1 MGGQFLDRGSWRLGK
16 EFLGGGHAE
25 GIHGCAIGCEH
36 SLTALGTKPTMD
48 LRNVPYRSDVLAWD
62 PDDLAEYFRTNMS
75 ENDIQKFPKLRVPWV
90 FKRNQSGP
98 WPKHKNLQTTQDDDD
113 DYESPDEDQEKEDEA
128 DYESPTEE
136 PEEAEHDSDGY
147 EPPPSNNEEAHH
159 NVIFPAK
166 SLPSSTDYIDL
177 QQPDHHISLHISLQY
192 HPSDLAQPHLGEELP
207 AFPPPPSNDLSR
219 DRNMKPLKPPSIDR
233 STKPSLD
240 RLAPPYERE
249 SPGSGKKPGLP
260 EKPLVSQL
268 RSLGEQLAMMP
279 KPPVP
284 PSDRYER
291 GNTPPLRKQSPGK
304 QTWPPH
310 KKNEEEEDTALQRPV
325 PQLSLPPYSSNAF
338 PPKSV
343 KPPPKPGFNSI
354 PAAESARNL
363 SSTGSLKPPRFHPGS
378 NSRSPSRGPA
388 DMRPPLP
395 IPSRQTVH
403 HTNTQEDEPQGSLK
417 DEWYVAFLS
426 RPEAEAALRRINKDG
441 TFLVRDSSRKTVT
454 HPYVLM
460 VLYRDKVYNI
470 QIRYQEQ
477 DHLYLLGTSL
487 KGKENRKLTEN
498 IIQPQDGATVSKK
511 FGTTQVKRSFQPS
524 EQKLKSR
531 KSHMALRNKVHPKGN
546 QTFSFFLNLSPNMD
560 AGIQKLYRNGIM
572 LKEYESIA

>member
-1 MGGQFLDRGSWRLGK
+1 
-16 EFLGGGHAE
+16 
-25 GIHGCAIGCEH
+25 
-36 SLTALGTKPTMD
+36 MD
-48 LRNVPYRSDVLAWD
+48 LRNVPYRSDVLTWD
-62 PDDLAEYFRTNMS
+62 PDDLAEYFRTLKYKDCEKVVRKHSINGQRFLNMS
-75 ENDIQKFPKLRVPWV
+75 ENDIQKFPKLRVPIV
-90 FKRNQSGP
+90 SKLSQEINKNEGRLSFL
-98 WPKHKNLQTTQDDDD
+98 PKCERPQGNCFEGFSVAFQHPLFMFVWQDDDD
-113 DYESPDEDQEKEDEA
+113 DYESPDEDQEKDDEA

-147 EPPPSNNEEAHH
+147 EPPPSNNDEAHH

-166 SLPSSTDYIDL
+166 SLPSSTDYIDRPSTTRTPH
-177 QQPDHHISLHISLQY
+177 QPPHHPPVPPQRPGPAPGPASFGGRS
-192 HPSDLAQPHLGEELP
+192 ATLP
-207 AFPPPPSNDLSR
+207 AFPPPPSNNDLSR
-219 DRNMKPLKPPSIDR
+219 DRNMKPVKPPAPSIDR

-249 SPGSGKKPGLP
+249 NPGSGQCLLTLISLG
-260 EKPLVSQL
+260 
-268 RSLGEQLAMMP
+268 SLGEQLAMMP

-291 GNTPPLRKQSPGK
+291 GNPPPLRKQNPGNFLLFLS
-304 QTWPPH
+304 TA
-310 KKNEEEEDTALQRPV
+310 ALQRPV

-343 KPPPKPGFNSI
+343 KPPPKPVSNSI

-363 SSTGSLKPPRFHPGS
+363 SSTASLPPRFHPGF

-388 DMRPPLP
+388 DTRPPLP

-403 HTNTQEDEPQGSLK
+403 QTNTEEDEGSLK
-417 DEWYVAFLS
+417 DEWYVAFVS

-441 TFLVRDSSRKTVT
+441 TFLVRDSSRKTLT

-487 KGKENRKLTEN
+487 KGKEEFSSVAD
-498 IIQPQDGATVSKK
+498 IIDHFQRTPLLLIDGKDR
-511 FGTTQVKRSFQPS
+511 G
-524 EQKLKSR
+524 SR
-531 KSHMALRNKVHPKGN
+531 N
-546 QTFSFFLNLSPNMD
+546 QC
-560 AGIQKLYRNGIM
+560 M
-572 LKEYESIA
+572 LKYAAGHI

>member
-1 MGGQFLDRGSWRLGK
+1 
-16 EFLGGGHAE
+16 
-25 GIHGCAIGCEH
+25 
-36 SLTALGTKPTMD
+36 MD
-48 LRNVPYRSDVLAWD
+48 LRNVPYRSEVLTWE
-62 PDDLAEYFRTNMS
+62 PDDLAEYFRMLKYKDCEKVVRKHSINGQRFLNMS
-75 ENDIQKFPKLRVPWV
+75 ENDIQKFPKLRVPIV
-90 FKRNQSGP
+90 SKLSQEINKNEGRLSFL
-98 WPKHKNLQTTQDDDD
+98 PKCCPCSEKCGCVLPPGYAQDDGGWSSFDDDD

-147 EPPPSNNEEAHH
+147 EPPPSNNDEAHH

-166 SLPSSTDYIDL
+166 SLPSSTDYIDRPSTTRSPH
-177 QQPDHHISLHISLQY
+177 QPPH
-192 HPSDLAQPHLGEELP
+192 QPPVPPQRPGPAPGPASFGGRSATLP
-207 AFPPPPSNDLSR
+207 AFPPPPSNNDLSR
-219 DRNMKPLKPPSIDR
+219 DRNMKPLKLPAPSIDR

-249 SPGSGKKPGLP
+249 NPGSGQYIP
-260 EKPLVSQL
+260 QL
-268 RSLGEQLAMMP
+268 FLNKQLFAFISSSHSCFRSLGEQLAMMP

-291 GNTPPLRKQSPGK
+291 GNPPPLRKQSPGNFLLFLS
-304 QTWPPH
+304 TA
-310 KKNEEEEDTALQRPV
+310 ALQRPV

-343 KPPPKPGFNSI
+343 KLPPKPGSNTL

-363 SSTGSLKPPRFHPGS
+363 SSTGSLPPRFHPGF

-403 HTNTQEDEPQGSLK
+403 QTNMEEDEGSLK
-417 DEWYVAFLS
+417 DEWYVALVS

-487 KGKENRKLTEN
+487 KGKEEFSSVAD
-498 IIQPQDGATVSKK
+498 IIDHFQRTPLLLIDGKDR
-511 FGTTQVKRSFQPS
+511 G
-524 EQKLKSR
+524 SR
-531 KSHMALRNKVHPKGN
+531 N
-546 QTFSFFLNLSPNMD
+546 QC
-560 AGIQKLYRNGIM
+560 M
-572 LKEYESIA
+572 LKYAAGHI

>member
-1 MGGQFLDRGSWRLGK
+1 
-16 EFLGGGHAE
+16 
-25 GIHGCAIGCEH
+25 
-36 SLTALGTKPTMD
+36 MD
-48 LRNVPYRSDVLAWD
+48 LRNVPYRSDVLTWE
-62 PDDLAEYFRTNMS
+62 PDDLAEYFRTLKYKDCEKVVRKHCINGQRFLNMS
-75 ENDIQKFPKLRVPWV
+75 ENDIQKFPKLRVPIV
-90 FKRNQSGP
+90 SKLSQEINRNEGRLSFL
-98 WPKHKNLQTTQDDDD
+98 PKWAQTQKSPENTGYAQDDGGWSSFDDDDDD
-113 DYESPDEDQEKEDEA
+113 DYESPDEEQEKEDEA

-147 EPPPSNNEEAHH
+147 EPPPSNNDEAHH

-166 SLPSSTDYIDL
+166 SLPSTTDYIDRPSTTRSPH
-177 QQPDHHISLHISLQY
+177 QPPHQPPVPPQR
-192 HPSDLAQPHLGEELP
+192 PSPAPGPASFGGRSATLP
-207 AFPPPPSNDLSR
+207 AFPPPPSNNDLSR
-219 DRNMKPLKPPSIDR
+219 DRNMKPLKPPAPSIDR

-249 SPGSGKKPGLP
+249 SPGSGKKPCIP

-284 PSDRYER
+284 PSERYER
-291 GNTPPLRKQSPGK
+291 GNLPPLRKQSPGK
-304 QTWPPH
+304 MCLKLQ
-310 KKNEEEEDTALQRPV
+310 KGVNAEKNLSTALQRPV

-343 KPPPKPGFNSI
+343 KPPPKPGSNSI
-354 PAAESARNL
+354 SAAESARNL
-363 SSTGSLKPPRFHPGS
+363 SSTCSLPPRFHPGS

-403 HTNTQEDEPQGSLK
+403 QTNMEEDEGSLK
-417 DEWYVAFLS
+417 DEWYVALVS

-487 KGKENRKLTEN
+487 KGKEEFSSVAD
-498 IIQPQDGATVSKK
+498 IIDHFQRTPLLLIDGKDR
-511 FGTTQVKRSFQPS
+511 G
-524 EQKLKSR
+524 SR
-531 KSHMALRNKVHPKGN
+531 N
-546 QTFSFFLNLSPNMD
+546 QC
-560 AGIQKLYRNGIM
+560 M
-572 LKEYESIA
+572 LKYAAGHI

>member
-1 MGGQFLDRGSWRLGK
+1 
-16 EFLGGGHAE
+16 
-25 GIHGCAIGCEH
+25 
-36 SLTALGTKPTMD
+36 MD
-48 LRNVPYRSDVLAWD
+48 LRNVPHRSDVLTWD
-62 PDDLAEYFRTNMS
+62 PDDLAEYFRTLKFKDCEKVVRKHSINGQRFLNMS
-75 ENDIQKFPKLRVPWV
+75 ENDIQKFPKLRVPIV
-90 FKRNQSGP
+90 SKLSQEINKNEGRLSFL
-98 WPKHKNLQTTQDDDD
+98 PKWAQTQKSPENTGYAQDDGGWSSFDDDDD

-147 EPPPSNNEEAHH
+147 EPPPSNNDEAHH

-166 SLPSSTDYIDL
+166 SLPSSTDYIDRPSTTRMPH
-177 QQPDHHISLHISLQY
+177 QPPHHPPVPPQRPGPAPGPASFGGRS
-192 HPSDLAQPHLGEELP
+192 ATLP
-207 AFPPPPSNDLSR
+207 AFPPPPSNNDLSR
-219 DRNMKPLKPPSIDR
+219 DRNMKPLKPPAPSIDR

-249 SPGSGKKPGLP
+249 SPGSGKKPVIP

-291 GNTPPLRKQSPGK
+291 GNPPPLRKQSPGK
-304 QTWPPH
+304 MCLKLQKAAH
-310 KKNEEEEDTALQRPV
+310 QRPV
-325 PQLSLPPYSSNAF
+325 PQLSLPPYNSNVF

-343 KPPPKPGFNSI
+343 KPPPKPVSNSI
-354 PAAESARNL
+354 PAAERSQGAL
-363 SSTGSLKPPRFHPGS
+363 TFCKTGTKFRSGS
-378 NSRSPSRGPA
+378 NSRSPSRGSA

-403 HTNTQEDEPQGSLK
+403 QANTEEDEGSLR
-417 DEWYVAFLS
+417 DEWYVAFVS

-487 KGKENRKLTEN
+487 KGKEEFSSVAD
-498 IIQPQDGATVSKK
+498 IIDHFQRTPLLLIDGKDR
-511 FGTTQVKRSFQPS
+511 G
-524 EQKLKSR
+524 SR
-531 KSHMALRNKVHPKGN
+531 N
-546 QTFSFFLNLSPNMD
+546 QC
-560 AGIQKLYRNGIM
+560 M
-572 LKEYESIA
+572 LKYAAGHI

>member
-1 MGGQFLDRGSWRLGK
+1 
-16 EFLGGGHAE
+16 
-25 GIHGCAIGCEH
+25 
-36 SLTALGTKPTMD
+36 MD
-48 LRNVPYRSDVLAWD
+48 LRNLPYRSDVLTWD
-62 PDDLAEYFRTNMS
+62 PDDLAEYFRTLKYKDCEKVVRKHSINGQRFLNMS
-75 ENDIQKFPKLRVPWV
+75 ENDIQKFPKLRVPIV
-90 FKRNQSGP
+90 R
-98 WPKHKNLQTTQDDDD
+98 PKHKNLQKTQDDDDDD

-159 NVIFPAK
+159 SVIFPAK

-177 QQPDHHISLHISLQY
+177 QQPDQHISLHISLQY
-192 HPSDLAQPHLGEELP
+192 RPRDLAQPHLGEEVLLN
-207 AFPPPPSNDLSR
+207 NDLSR

-249 SPGSGKKPGLP
+249 SPGSGKKPVIP

-284 PSDRYER
+284 S
-291 GNTPPLRKQSPGK
+291 
-304 QTWPPH
+304 
-310 KKNEEEEDTALQRPV
+310 TAPQRPV

-338 PPKSV
+338 PPKSL
-343 KPPPKPGFNSI
+343 KPPPKPGSNSI

-363 SSTGSLKPPRFHPGS
+363 SATGSLPPRFHPG
-378 NSRSPSRGPA
+378 SRSPSRGPA

-403 HTNTQEDEPQGSLK
+403 QANTEQDEPQGSLK
-417 DEWYVAFLS
+417 DEWYVAFVS

-477 DHLYLLGTSL
+477 EHLYLLGTGL
-487 KGKENRKLTEN
+487 KGKEEFSSVAD
-498 IIQPQDGATVSKK
+498 IIDHFQRTPLLLIDGKDR
-511 FGTTQVKRSFQPS
+511 G
-524 EQKLKSR
+524 SR
-531 KSHMALRNKVHPKGN
+531 N
-546 QTFSFFLNLSPNMD
+546 QC
-560 AGIQKLYRNGIM
+560 M
-572 LKEYESIA
+572 LKYAAGHI

>member
-1 MGGQFLDRGSWRLGK
+1 
-16 EFLGGGHAE
+16 
-25 GIHGCAIGCEH
+25 
-36 SLTALGTKPTMD
+36 MD
-48 LRNVPYRSDVLAWD
+48 LRNLPYRSDVLTWD
-62 PDDLAEYFRTNMS
+62 PDDLAEYFRTQLKYKDCEKVVRKHSINGQRFLNMS
-75 ENDIQKFPKLRVPWV
+75 ENDIQKFPKLRVPIV
-90 FKRNQSGP
+90 SKLSQEINKNEGRLSFL
-98 WPKHKNLQTTQDDDD
+98 PKWAQTQKSPENTGYAQDDGGWSSFDDDDDD
-113 DYESPDEDQEKEDEA
+113 DYESPDEGQEKEDEA

-159 NVIFPAK
+159 SVIFPAK
-166 SLPSSTDYIDL
+166 SLPSSTDYIDRPTTTRSAH
-177 QQPDHHISLHISLQY
+177 QPPH
-192 HPSDLAQPHLGEELP
+192 QPPVPPQRPGPASFGGRSATLP
-207 AFPPPPSNDLSR
+207 AFPPPPSNNDLSR
-219 DRNMKPLKPPSIDR
+219 DRNMKPLKPPAPSIDR
-233 STKPSLD
+233 STKPPLD

-249 SPGSGKKPGLP
+249 SPGSGKKPVIP

-284 PSDRYER
+284 SSERYER
-291 GNTPPLRKQSPGK
+291 GNPPPLRKQSPGK
-304 QTWPPH
+304 HSWPPH
-310 KKNEEEEDTALQRPV
+310 RKNEDEEDTALQRPV

-338 PPKSV
+338 PPKSI
-343 KPPPKPGFNSI
+343 KPPPKPGSNSI

-363 SSTGSLKPPRFHPGS
+363 SATGSLPPRFHPGS

-403 HTNTQEDEPQGSLK
+403 QANTEQDEPQGSLK
-417 DEWYVAFLS
+417 DEWYVAFVS

-477 DHLYLLGTSL
+477 EHLYLLGTSL
-487 KGKENRKLTEN
+487 KGKEEFSSVAD
-498 IIQPQDGATVSKK
+498 IIDHFQRTPLLLIDGKDR
-511 FGTTQVKRSFQPS
+511 G
-524 EQKLKSR
+524 SR
-531 KSHMALRNKVHPKGN
+531 N
-546 QTFSFFLNLSPNMD
+546 QC
-560 AGIQKLYRNGIM
+560 M
-572 LKEYESIA
+572 LKYAAGHI

>member
-1 MGGQFLDRGSWRLGK
+1 
-16 EFLGGGHAE
+16 
-25 GIHGCAIGCEH
+25 
-36 SLTALGTKPTMD
+36 MD
-48 LRNVPYRSDVLAWD
+48 LRNVPYRSDVLTWD
-62 PDDLAEYFRTNMS
+62 PEDLAEYFRTNMS

-98 WPKHKNLQTTQDDDD
+98 DDDDD
-113 DYESPDEDQEKEDEA
+113 DYESPDEGQEKEDEA

-159 NVIFPAK
+159 SVIFPAK
-166 SLPSSTDYIDL
+166 SLPSSTDYI
-177 QQPDHHISLHISLQY
+177 
-192 HPSDLAQPHLGEELP
+192 
-207 AFPPPPSNDLSR
+207 
-219 DRNMKPLKPPSIDR
+219 
-233 STKPSLD
+233 
-240 RLAPPYERE
+240 
-249 SPGSGKKPGLP
+249 GKKPGIP

-291 GNTPPLRKQSPGK
+291 GNPPPLRKQSPGK
-304 QTWPPH
+304 HSWPPH
-310 KKNEEEEDTALQRPV
+310 KKNEDEEDTALQRPV

-338 PPKSV
+338 PPKSI
-343 KPPPKPGFNSI
+343 KPPPKPGSNSI
-354 PAAESARNL
+354 PAAESSRNL
-363 SSTGSLKPPRFHPGS
+363 SSTGSLPPRFHPGS

-403 HTNTQEDEPQGSLK
+403 QANTEEDEGSLK
-417 DEWYVAFLS
+417 DEWYVAFVS
-426 RPEAEAALRRINKDG
+426 RPEAEAALRKINKDG

-487 KGKENRKLTEN
+487 KGKEEFSSVAD
-498 IIQPQDGATVSKK
+498 IIDHFQRTPLLLIDGKDR
-511 FGTTQVKRSFQPS
+511 G
-524 EQKLKSR
+524 SR
-531 KSHMALRNKVHPKGN
+531 N
-546 QTFSFFLNLSPNMD
+546 QC
-560 AGIQKLYRNGIM
+560 M
-572 LKEYESIA
+572 LKYAAGHI

>member
-1 MGGQFLDRGSWRLGK
+1 
-16 EFLGGGHAE
+16 
-25 GIHGCAIGCEH
+25 
-36 SLTALGTKPTMD
+36 MD
-48 LRNVPYRSDVLAWD
+48 LRNVPYRSDVLTWD
-62 PDDLAEYFRTNMS
+62 PDDLAEYFRTLKYKDCEKVVRKHSINGQRFLNMS
-75 ENDIQKFPKLRVPWV
+75 ENDIQKFPKLRVPIV
-90 FKRNQSGP
+90 SKLSQEINKNEGRLSFLPK
-98 WPKHKNLQTTQDDDD
+98 WPQGNCSEGFSVLFLHPLFVLVCQDDDD

-147 EPPPSNNEEAHH
+147 EPPPSNNDEAHH

-166 SLPSSTDYIDL
+166 SLPSSTDYIDRPSTTRSPH
-177 QQPDHHISLHISLQY
+177 QPPVPPQRPGPASFGGRS
-192 HPSDLAQPHLGEELP
+192 ATLP
-207 AFPPPPSNDLSR
+207 AFPPSPSNDLSR
-219 DRNMKPLKPPSIDR
+219 DRNMKPLKPPAPSIDR
-233 STKPSLD
+233 STKPPLD

-249 SPGSGKKPGLP
+249 SPGSGQYLP
-260 EKPLVSQL
+260 TLISL
-268 RSLGEQLAMMP
+268 GSLGEQLAMMP

-291 GNTPPLRKQSPGK
+291 GNPLPLRKQSPGNCFLFLS
-304 QTWPPH
+304 TA
-310 KKNEEEEDTALQRPV
+310 ALQRPV

-343 KPPPKPGFNSI
+343 KPPPKPVFNSI

-363 SSTGSLKPPRFHPGS
+363 SSAGSLKPPRFHPGFS
-378 NSRSPSRGPA
+378 SRSPSRGPA

-403 HTNTQEDEPQGSLK
+403 QTNMQEDEGSLK
-417 DEWYVAFLS
+417 EEWYVAFLS

-487 KGKENRKLTEN
+487 KGKEEFSSVAD
-498 IIQPQDGATVSKK
+498 IIDHFQRTPLLLIDGKDR
-511 FGTTQVKRSFQPS
+511 G
-524 EQKLKSR
+524 SR
-531 KSHMALRNKVHPKGN
+531 N
-546 QTFSFFLNLSPNMD
+546 QC
-560 AGIQKLYRNGIM
+560 M
-572 LKEYESIA
+572 LKYAAGHF